1 MRRAIFFYT
10 GERMLHTLIS
20 VVLRV
25 LVWWPAL
32 VGHPRAPPG
41 LDRQGDAITP
51 REACWFFA
59 YQPTNPAGCWCLVRT
74 VVAYLLIG

>member
-1 MRRAIFFYT
+1 
-10 GERMLHTLIS
+10 MLHTLIS

-25 LVWWPAL
+25 LSWWLTL

-41 LDRQGDAITP
+41 LDRQGDASTP
-51 REACWFFA
+51 REACRFFA
-59 YQPTNPAGCWCLVRT
+59 YKTITPAGCWRLVRT